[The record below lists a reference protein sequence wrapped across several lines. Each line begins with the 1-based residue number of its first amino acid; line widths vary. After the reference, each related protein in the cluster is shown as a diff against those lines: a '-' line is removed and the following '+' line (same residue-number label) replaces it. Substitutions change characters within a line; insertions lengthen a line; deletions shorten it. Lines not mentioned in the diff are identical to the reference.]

1 VALTLSG
8 SLSLKLKR
16 FKLKIFK
23 LKRFKL
29 KRFKLITLLGLEL
42 SSLDIRQHMHNGEIL
57 SNVTLDV
64 ALSGQLALAGGLVE
78 AELLDLLLVP
88 GAAVRVHG
96 AGGAAPVDLPL
107 ALIVLAALVLVL
119 GHGAERS

>member
-1 VALTLSG
+1 LSG
-8 SLSLKLKR
+8 SLSLKLKG
-16 FKLKIFK
+16 FKLKS
-23 LKRFKL
+23 
-29 KRFKLITLLGLEL
+29 FKLITLLGLEL
-42 SSLDIRQHMHNGEIL
+42 SSLDIRQHMHDGEVL

-64 ALSGQLALAGGLVE
+64 ALSGQLALAGLVE
-78 AELLDLLLVP
+78 AKLLNLLLVP
-88 GAAVRVHG
+88 GAAVRVPG